1 MDIQEIAPG
10 LWRWT
15 GYHDEWK
22 QDVGSVYLEAPDAI
36 CLIDPL
42 VPGEGRQRFYAA
54 LDRDVERGGRPLHVL
69 VSVFWHARN
78 ARELADRYDAQVW
91 APSRARQAVERRAGR
106 ARAFR
111 PGDELPGGAEAFA
124 TARSN
129 EVVFY
134 LPAHRAL
141 VAGDVILGGSRLNAE
156 PSLCPASWLPGSLGH
171 EELRESLQPL
181 LELDVE
187 RLLVSHGEPVLEHAR
202 EALATLLA

>member
-1 MDIQEIAPG
+1 MDVAEIAPG

-15 GYHDEWK
+15 GFHDEWK

-42 VPGEGRQRFYAA
+42 VPADDRERFFKA
-54 LDRDVERGGRPLHVL
+54 LDRDVERAGLPVHVL
-69 VSVFWHARN
+69 VTLFWHARN
-78 ARELADRYDAQVW
+78 TKELAERYDAEVW

-111 PGDELPGGAEAFA
+111 PGDDLPGGVEAYP

-129 EVVFY
+129 EAVFY

-141 VAGDVILGGSRLNAE
+141 VAGDVILGGPGPNSE
-156 PSLCPASWLPGSLGH
+156 PRLCPASWLPGDVGQ

-181 LELDVE
+181 LQLDVE
-187 RLLVSHGEPVLEHAR
+187 RMLVSHGEPVLER
-202 EALATLLA
+202 GGEALAALLA